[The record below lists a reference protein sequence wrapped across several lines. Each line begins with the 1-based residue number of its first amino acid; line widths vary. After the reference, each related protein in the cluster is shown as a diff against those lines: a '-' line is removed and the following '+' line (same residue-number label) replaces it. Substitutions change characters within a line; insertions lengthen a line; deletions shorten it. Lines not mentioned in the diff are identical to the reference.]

1 MAVRITFFFFYLY
14 IIGDICTYM
23 VYTIFS
29 ILPTQKQLFQSERS
43 PSVPN
48 IAEPLLTRKDKPK
61 VDYLVKG
68 DIPYFR
74 HR

>member
-1 MAVRITFFFFYLY
+1 
-14 IIGDICTYM
+14 M